1 MQWTL
6 ASAIRIETLEQYLV
20 PSSILYLA
28 LPYVIFCM
36 GWLRWPWALLGIGL
50 LTMAFIESTRLAFRH
65 SRSTGYS
72 PDFSPRFT
80 WRHVIILLLTS
91 TTWLSLSG
99 AGGIGYQRGDWMK
112 HESVLKDLIEHTWP
126 VIYDFYQT
134 PVPLVYGPGCD
145 FFVGLSWRKPCDAMV
160 LGSGSQVI
168 LLDFAPVRPLLGT

>member
-1 MQWTL
+1 
-6 ASAIRIETLEQYLV
+6 
-20 PSSILYLA
+20 
-28 LPYVIFCM
+28 M

-134 PVPLVYGPGCD
+134 PVPLVYYLAFYLPAALAGKIGGWSMGQAAI
-145 FFVGLSWRKPCDAMV
+145 FLWAFLGVNLAMLWFWVLVRK
-160 LGSGSQVI
+160 SSYWI
-168 LLDFAPVRPLLGT
+168 LLLFVLLRTRPGR